1 MSLIKTGKVFVNQQL
16 EFYVTADAFAPEPG
30 YKELD
35 QEMLDKLCMYVNNFS
50 VMSKEYKSFEKL
62 IYGIVAYEKRTA
74 RG

>member
-16 EFYVTADAFAPEPG
+16 EFYVTADALALKPG

-35 QEMLDKLCMYVNNFS
+35 QEMLDKLCMYVNNFP